1 MREGVGNCFG
11 LHEGAP
17 DGAAQ
22 VRRIKAAENAVPV
35 SVIALAAEQKPE
47 GLIASLLERPGA
59 VLVVSERGKLFR
71 DAQHFFVHQ
80 VRFGIFGEKA
90 APKSTAQKGRDVGAS
105 GEFIEQAMVSGSRS
119 GGQSPL
125 HHFLVGSG
133 GQIGAAERRMRVD
146 GVSGS
151 GNVEPVV
158 AILERGEEIFEP
170 AVLVAMRVSA
180 GPAAEFFE
188 IVAHGGDAARM
199 RAGLLPEEMG
209 AFGDVAKR
217 DEIAKRFESREKL
230 DGVAQILGGVVAV
243 ELFGLESGGEE
254 MVVVDERVF
263 DAARGERGRKLR
275 LPDALGEPGAAR
287 TLAEMFFDVIGEA
300 FQLLKAIVRRNRDKD
315 GLVKT
320 AAEHFHLTL
329 AA

>member
-35 SVIALAAEQKPE
+35 SVIALATKQKAG

-59 VLVVSERGKLFR
+59 VLSVVSERGELFR

-105 GEFIEQAMVSGSRS
+105 GEFRAGDGKWLAQRSAAPTPSFPGRKRWADRRGRAEDARRWRQREWKRRASRGNS
-119 GGQSPL
+119 R
-125 HHFLVGSG
+125 
-133 GQIGAAERRMRVD
+133 ARRR
-146 GVSGS
+146 
-151 GNVEPVV
+151 N
-158 AILERGEEIFEP
+158 FEP
-170 AVLVAMRVSA
+170 AVRVAKRVSA

-199 RAGLLPEEMG
+199 RAGLLPRKWVVS
-209 AFGDVAKR
+209 AT
-217 DEIAKRFESREKL
+217 SRK
-230 DGVAQILGGVVAV
+230 G
-243 ELFGLESGGEE
+243 
-254 MVVVDERVF
+254 MR
-263 DAARGERGRKLR
+263 
-275 LPDALGEPGAAR
+275 
-287 TLAEMFFDVIGEA
+287 
-300 FQLLKAIVRRNRDKD
+300 
-315 GLVKT
+315 
-320 AAEHFHLTL
+320 
-329 AA
+329 